1 MATALTLPTGNEAL
15 RSAKRSAASA
25 SETRSLDQAL
35 IGSKQKRAVVN
46 LFISAIK
53 KLDRR
58 SGQPCRS
65 RLSTYCCDWFACASM
80 AVPAWARICALASS
94 ADSFA

>member
-15 RSAKRSAASA
+15 RSAKRSAALA
-25 SETRSLDQAL
+25 SEIRSLDQAL

-46 LFISAIK
+46 LFI
-53 KLDRR
+53 RR

-65 RLSTYCCDWFACASM
+65 RLSTYC
-80 AVPAWARICALASS
+80 
-94 ADSFA
+94 

>member
-53 KLDRR
+53 KIDRR

-65 RLSTYCCDWFACASM
+65 RLSTYC
-80 AVPAWARICALASS
+80 
-94 ADSFA
+94 

>member
-53 KLDRR
+53 
-58 SGQPCRS
+58 
-65 RLSTYCCDWFACASM
+65 
-80 AVPAWARICALASS
+80 
-94 ADSFA
+94 